1 MYIYI
6 YVLYICCVSNGK
18 MKCGSA
24 LLAFWTSVLSRCLEP
39 ILCHGDP
46 FWTLGGVVCFWC
58 GVLFRSCSC
67 CCNCWRGQGVA
78 CLINAVIISAM
89 FVVTL
94 GFAVVLILLLVVLVE
109 IVLRVLI
116 HVGMQE
122 VFVVSWCWWWW
133 LWLSWIGGDDMAM
146 VLVWWEPSLIASQE
160 A

>member
-1 MYIYI
+1 MYAIIRIYIYTYYTYIYI
-6 YVLYICCVSNGK
+6 YTYYTYIYIYIYILYVYIYIHICTLCCVSNGK

-46 FWTLGGVVCFWC
+46 FWTLGGVVGFWY
-58 GVLFRSCSC
+58 GALFRSCSC

-94 GFAVVLILLLVVLVE
+94 GVAIVLILLLVQLYSSRLFYVYLY
-109 IVLRVLI
+109 
-116 HVGMQE
+116 M
-122 VFVVSWCWWWW
+122 
-133 LWLSWIGGDDMAM
+133 
-146 VLVWWEPSLIASQE
+146 
-160 A
+160 